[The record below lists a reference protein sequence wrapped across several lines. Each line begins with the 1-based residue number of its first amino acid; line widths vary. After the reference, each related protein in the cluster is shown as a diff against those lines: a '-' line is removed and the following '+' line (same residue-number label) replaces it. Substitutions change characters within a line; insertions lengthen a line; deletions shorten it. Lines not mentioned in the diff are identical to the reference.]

1 MVGVTRRY
9 AGPAPLRIRDLR
21 IAARDRL
28 AIAGL
33 DQAAAEMFVL
43 LVTGAAL
50 PDEGVVRVDGR
61 DTRDIT
67 TGTAWLTSLDRFG
80 IVTERAVLIDKLS
93 IEANLAL
100 PLTLSIDPLADD
112 VRMQVAGLAGE
123 VGLPVSRLGAAA
135 STLTAEERLRV
146 HLARAIA
153 LNPAL
158 VLLEH
163 PTASL
168 PSPDAR
174 RRAGETLRAVAD
186 RRAVGWVALTD
197 EVVFARASG
206 ARRVRV
212 IDGDVRPEP
221 FWRRVA
227 AGMGAGRSKT

>member
-1 MVGVTRRY
+1 
-9 AGPAPLRIRDLR
+9 
-21 IAARDRL
+21 
-28 AIAGL
+28 
-33 DQAAAEMFVL
+33 
-43 LVTGAAL
+43 
-50 PDEGVVRVDGR
+50 
-61 DTRDIT
+61 
-67 TGTAWLTSLDRFG
+67 
-80 IVTERAVLIDKLS
+80 VLIDKLS

-112 VRMQVAGLAGE
+112 IRMQVAGLADE
-123 VGLPVSRLGAAA
+123 VGLPASRLAAAA

-174 RRAGETLRAVAD
+174 QRAGEALRAVAD
-186 RRAVGWVALTD
+186 RRAIGWVALTD
-197 EVVFARASG
+197 EAAFARASG

-212 IDGDVRPEP
+212 IDGDVRSEP
-221 FWRRVA
+221 LWRRVA
-227 AGMGAGRSKT
+227 AGIGVGARGPSAET